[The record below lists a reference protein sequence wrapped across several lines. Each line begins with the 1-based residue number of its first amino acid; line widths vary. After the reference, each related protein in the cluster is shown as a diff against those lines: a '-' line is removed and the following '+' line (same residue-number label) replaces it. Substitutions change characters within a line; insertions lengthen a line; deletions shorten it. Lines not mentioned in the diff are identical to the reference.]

1 MVYILHEMNPNK
13 ICLLWLFFDSQPA
26 NAEEEGEFMFEDVSK
41 RISAVVSQSL
51 LQNSQNND
59 LSNWQ
64 EVPLEDLSSKF
75 KVSMH
80 LF

>member
-1 MVYILHEMNPNK
+1 
-13 ICLLWLFFDSQPA
+13 
-26 NAEEEGEFMFEDVSK
+26 MFEDVSK